1 MLARL
6 ERQRAKSG
14 TVKLSVTLLLFCH
27 VNAVMTGNFV
37 STAPA
42 HVLGNVRGFHLS
54 FAVLLAASHY
64 ASGRSCERPTDRH
77 RFSRC
82 FCLTD
87 KCRDGAKDSKLLL
100 NDFCAAFA
108 IYIYQ
113 DEPLSS
119 TQITAPN
126 QKSIRQASLF
136 IIQTSSFSF
145 YCQKDERAK
154 PGTN

>member
-54 FAVLLAASHY
+54 FAVLLAASHC
-64 ASGRSCERPTDRH
+64 ASGRSCERPTDQLDTG
-77 RFSRC
+77 F
-82 FCLTD
+82 L
-87 KCRDGAKDSKLLL
+87 
-100 NDFCAAFA
+100 AASVLQTNA
-108 IYIYQ
+108 V
-113 DEPLSS
+113 
-119 TQITAPN
+119 TVPN
-126 QKSIRQASLF
+126 IPSC
-136 IIQTSSFSF
+136 
-145 YCQKDERAK
+145 Y
-154 PGTN
+154 